1 MSKFDPKKSKIA
13 VFHAFLKSD
22 CKGGGERLVFDIRNY
37 YNADLYVGAIGL
49 DTWGRQNAEKDSFVK
64 EIWKPGVNLYYL
76 HEDSNLPV
84 WRKIKRQLYFL
95 SSPMVKKLNDYDV
108 VIFSGNIAFAMDRIT
123 NPNVKKVMYCHTPPR
138 PFTDQLETRL
148 AAVNPIFRP
157 FMKWFAGWVVSQYF
171 KDCQKMDLVIT
182 NSQNTR
188 NRLLKHVGVDST
200 VIFPAINTNKFK
212 YIAQGDYYLS
222 YTRLEPLKRTQL
234 IFEAFAQMPDKKLI
248 IASGGPLA
256 GWIKEQ
262 IKIRNI
268 QNISYVGM
276 VTDEKLAD
284 LVGNCIAGIMI
295 PVNEDAGITQCEI
308 MAAGKPV
315 IGVNEGGLKE
325 TVVDGVT
332 GVLIP
337 ENPSLEDFKKAVREM
352 TPEVALRMKEDSIAQ
367 AKKFDSEVFFEKLNK
382 ELAALD

>member
-1 MSKFDPKKSKIA
+1 MSKIISEKPKIA
-13 VFHAFLKSD
+13 IVHAFLKSD
-22 CKGGGERLVFDIRNY
+22 CKGGGERLVFDIRNHY
-37 YNADLYVGAIGL
+37 EADLYIGGIGL
-49 DTWGRQNAEKDSFVK
+49 DTWGSQNADKDSFVK
-64 EIWKPGVNLYYL
+64 EIWKPGVNLFYL

-95 SSPMVKKLNDYDV
+95 FSPIIKKLNDYDV
-108 VIFSGNIAFAMDRIT
+108 VIFSGNIAFVVDRIT
-123 NPNVKKVMYCHTPPR
+123 NPKVKKVMYCHTPPR
-138 PFTDQLETRL
+138 PFTDQLENRL
-148 AAVNPIFRP
+148 AASHPVFRP
-157 FMKWFAGWVVSQYF
+157 FMKWFASWVVSQYF

-182 NSQNTR
+182 NSQNTK
-188 NRLLKHVGVDST
+188 NRLLKHVGVDSK
-200 VIFPAINTNKFK
+200 VIFPAVNTNKFK

-222 YTRLEPLKRTQL
+222 YTRLEPLKRTEL
-234 IFEAFAQMPDKKLI
+234 IFEAFAKMPDKNLI

-256 GWIKEQ
+256 GWIKQQ
-262 IKIRNI
+262 IKDRELKNI
-268 QNISYVGM
+268 TYVGM
-276 VTDEKLAD
+276 VTDERLAE

-337 ENPSLEDFKKAVREM
+337 ENPSLEDFKEAVMQM
-352 TPEVALRMKEDSIAQ
+352 TPEVALKMKEGCITQ
-367 AKKFDSEVFFEKLNK
+367 AMKFDSEVFFGKMNK
-382 ELAALD
+382 ELEALG